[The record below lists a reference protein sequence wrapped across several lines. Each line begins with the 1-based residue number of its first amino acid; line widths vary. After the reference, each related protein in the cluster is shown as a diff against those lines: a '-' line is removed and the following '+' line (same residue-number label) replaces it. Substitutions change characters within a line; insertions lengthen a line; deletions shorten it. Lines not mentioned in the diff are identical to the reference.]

1 MTLAGSR
8 GVWEEKERGGC
19 QRDVMLLSVLLFHV
33 SVVKQKEKG
42 TKYLNK
48 KRGERNYELDVAS
61 P

>member
-1 MTLAGSR
+1 MG
-8 GVWEEKERGGC
+8 GERKGGC